1 MHSLDNA
8 FFEEYKRL
16 NKLCSD
22 MYSCQNG
29 LSEYI
34 ADMEDKSRQGQFQVS
49 SWDADYKT
57 LKHVRWIRNQI
68 AHDPDAYLVSTS
80 SDLAFLQEFYSRI
93 LLGQDPIALLRKAT
107 HASHFSQPK
116 QEQKQTG
123 YSQSTVS
130 SHPPVQPYRRPLGCI
145 LVLIGIGL
153 FILILLFFHSYS

>member
-80 SDLAFLQEFYSRI
+80 SDLAFLQEF
-93 LLGQDPIALLRKAT
+93 
-107 HASHFSQPK
+107 
-116 QEQKQTG
+116 
-123 YSQSTVS
+123 
-130 SHPPVQPYRRPLGCI
+130 
-145 LVLIGIGL
+145 
-153 FILILLFFHSYS
+153 